1 MSVYCILL
9 TPGSLFFC
17 LNICL
22 VFVALNPLIFLSVCR
37 DSLFALSLSCFIS
50 PTSVHVYNLPVLLFV
65 VVAINVGFMLQFV
78 KAKSLLFTDCF
89 CCFPSV
95 TVFMSTSYL
104 SPRFLWVVC
113 VFRLQQLSL
122 VVLFFC
128 CFARM
133 CSVPPSLSTVDFH
146 VLSLSWAPL
155 VKDFNHVRLTSES
168 RSYLYTCFYSFE
180 LIPLSCKFF
189 MTLHVPS
196 LVSFLLCLCLWL
208 CFSVILH
215 VSRQ

>member
-22 VFVALNPLIFLSVCR
+22 VFVALNRLIFLSVCR

-104 SPRFLWVVC
+104 SPRFL
-113 VFRLQQLSL
+113 
-122 VVLFFC
+122 
-128 CFARM
+128 
-133 CSVPPSLSTVDFH
+133 
-146 VLSLSWAPL
+146 
-155 VKDFNHVRLTSES
+155 
-168 RSYLYTCFYSFE
+168 
-180 LIPLSCKFF
+180 
-189 MTLHVPS
+189 
-196 LVSFLLCLCLWL
+196 
-208 CFSVILH
+208 
-215 VSRQ
+215 